1 MGDIGE
7 MKYYFSCINI
17 LFLTLCIYFLVQLFY
32 TFALPQVNIPSLETR
47 PLQKK
52 TVNFWSVQHIKP
64 ITNYKYIAQRDL
76 FGIQRNNSKTPIKD
90 NLPKIENIDP
100 TDLDVRLWGT
110 VTGNKSKSYAIIESK
125 TPGSRYGK
133 QQLLQIGDKVLT
145 ASIETIYRN
154 KIILN
159 VEGEQQVLTLEKY
172 QDRQSRRSKTR
183 RSSTKKPRKYNRTIK
198 QKEIENAFENITSIM
213 KQAQISP
220 HAKGMRISRI
230 RRNSLFQKLGL
241 RNGDVITG
249 VNGRKIGSVD
259 DALSL
264 YRGLQSGSRVSID
277 LERRRRPVTITYTV
291 N

>member
-1 MGDIGE
+1 
-7 MKYYFSCINI
+7 MKYYISGINI
-17 LFLTLCIYFLVQLFY
+17 FLLTICIYFGVQLFY
-32 TFALPQVNIPSLETR
+32 TLALSQINTSFLKPK
-47 PLQKK
+47 PLQIKK
-52 TVNFWSVQHIKP
+52 DNVWSVKRVKP
-64 ITNYKYIAQRDL
+64 ITNYRYIAQRDL
-76 FGIQRNNSKTPIKD
+76 FGIQRNKIKQPKKD
-90 NLPKIENIDP
+90 ILPKIENIEP

-145 ASIETIYRN
+145 ASIEKIYRN

-183 RSSTKKPRKYNRTIK
+183 RTSTRKPRKYNRTIK
-198 QKEIENAFENITSIM
+198 QKEVDNAFENITSIM
-213 KQAQISP
+213 KQAKISP
-220 HAKGMRISRI
+220 HAKGMRISSI

-241 RNGDVITG
+241 RNGDVIVG
-249 VNGRKIGSVD
+249 VNGQKIGSVD

-264 YRGLQSGSRVSID
+264 YRGLQSGSRISID

>member
-1 MGDIGE
+1 MQ
-7 MKYYFSCINI
+7 MKYYLSGINI
-17 LFLTLCIYFLVQLFY
+17 LFLTICIYFGVQLFY
-32 TFALPQVNIPSLETR
+32 TFALSQVIIPSSETK
-47 PLQKK
+47 PLLRKK
-52 TVNFWSVQHIKP
+52 DSIWSVQRVKP
-64 ITNYKYIAQRDL
+64 IANYKYIAQRNL
-76 FGIQRNNSKTPIKD
+76 FGIQGNKNKPQIKD
-90 NLPKIENIDP
+90 NLPQIENIEP
-100 TDLDVRLWGT
+100 TDLDIRLWGT
-110 VTGNKSKSYAIIESK
+110 VTGSTSTSYAIIESK

-145 ASIETIYRN
+145 ASIEKIYRN

-172 QDRQSRRSKTR
+172 QDRQSRRATTR
-183 RSSTKKPRKYNRTIK
+183 RPSTKKPRKYNRTIK

-213 KQAQISP
+213 KQAKISP
-220 HAKGMRISRI
+220 HAKGMRISSI

-241 RNGDVITG
+241 RNGDVIVG
-249 VNGRKIGSVD
+249 VDGRKIGSVD

-264 YRGLQSGSRVSID
+264 YRGLQSGSRISID